1 MCFCTSVLKFVIF
14 FACLFVYTAKTK
26 KQTNIY
32 QFTTFE
38 WEDKRVKSIYLES
51 LNLQIETLKSGFFL
65 TVMIIL
71 HEITDLSRKYHRIM
85 MEVSIMGRIPGIIR
99 IIGNPTN
106 NNKQEK
112 NIEMYQKKK
121 KIRKPWYQA
130 VKRILS
136 KVTF

>member
-1 MCFCTSVLKFVIF
+1 M
-14 FACLFVYTAKTK
+14 
-26 KQTNIY
+26 
-32 QFTTFE
+32 
-38 WEDKRVKSIYLES
+38 
-51 LNLQIETLKSGFFL
+51 QIETLRSIFFFL

-121 KIRKPWYQA
+121 KIRKP
-130 VKRILS
+130 
-136 KVTF
+136 